1 MQIYTELT
9 IFFLIQIY
17 FLFFYNFIHGTLINS
32 PKYLPGFQYTYTSS
46 SKPFN
51 RSTTNTTTHTYCYNT
66 YISHHYTSYILYFY
80 VIIHIAYILIF
91 SFWFQGVSTA
101 SKLYFF
107 TSFHSYCNSASSPSL
122 ILPLFLLLLLFCS
135 SQFSLIFTNIHI
147 LYNSIYTLFYFTFN
161 LCCSYC
167 RTASSEDCERS
178 EAGRWSWHTKQE
190 AGGAGRALGPSEQ
203 QRSVTCEGV
212 VKGDERMRRS
222 TNAGRGG
229 WGGGSTRAA
238 PRRSRMRKS

>member
-1 MQIYTELT
+1 MEPLLILQNIFLVFNILILLHQSHSTDQLLILLHILIVIIHIYHIIILL
-9 IFFLIQIY
+9 IF
-17 FLFFYNFIHGTLINS
+17 
-32 PKYLPGFQYTYTSS
+32 
-46 SKPFN
+46 
-51 RSTTNTTTHTYCYNT
+51 
-66 YISHHYTSYILYFY
+66 LYFY